1 MSTSKSLSA
10 HDRLKGVLFEQLG
23 LAEDTHFYVA
33 YSGGVDSTV
42 LLYLMRRLKETM
54 GFSLTAMHVDHGLN
68 SKFTPMGSTLR
79 PRLQGI
85 RCAAAANPLK
95 SG

>member
-68 SKFTPMGSTLR
+68 PNSNRWAQHCARVCRAYDVP
-79 PRLQGI
+79 LQQ
-85 RCAAAANPLK
+85 NTFK
-95 SG
+95 S